1 MKRHFLWSSFFILLI
16 LLTLSS
22 CVSAKFLGPNWEPKR
37 IAIMPFT
44 NDTADVAV
52 EKFAR
57 AIMYNQLTRYGFEVL
72 DLETVDTKLDELGIT
87 EGGQLETV
95 TIKEIAAEIHADS
108 LLYGNIIEAKRVL
121 LGVYFKK
128 EFTANFKIYD
138 TISEELK
145 WEDERTSKES
155 KFVINPVEIVKTAAE
170 QFVVE
175 VGTDAV
181 FKLLGSHPL
190 IEHIRIVVN
199 TSAKT
204 LPR

>member
-1 MKRHFLWSSFFILLI
+1 
-16 LLTLSS
+16 
-22 CVSAKFLGPNWEPKR
+22 
-37 IAIMPFT
+37 
-44 NDTADVAV
+44 
-52 EKFAR
+52 
-57 AIMYNQLTRYGFEVL
+57 MYNQLTRYGFEVL
-72 DLETVDTKLDELGIT
+72 DLETVDAKLDELGIT

-95 TIKEIAAEIHADS
+95 TIKEIAAEIQADS

-128 EFTANFKIYD
+128 EFTASFKIYD

-155 KFVINPVEIVKTAAE
+155 KFVINPVEIAKAAAE
-170 QFVVE
+170 QFLVE
-175 VGTDAV
+175 VGTDAI

-199 TSAKT
+199 TSVKT